1 MRMKIRGININIER
15 HDVERIAEKGVKA
28 NGKTRYVVI
37 VRGKAVPAKRL
48 FYELLKSKDIPLTL
62 QDITTKDA
70 VYAFR
75 RLGYEVIDRG
85 EAGSILELAGSLSM
99 GGNAVEDERRLY
111 SP

>member
-1 MRMKIRGININIER
+1 MRMRIRGIEVNVER
-15 HDVERIAEKGVKA
+15 QDVERIAREALKA

-37 VRGKAVPAKRL
+37 VKGRAFPAKRL
-48 FYELLKSKDIPLTL
+48 FHELLKSKGLSLTL

-75 RLGYEVIDRG
+75 RLGFEVVDKG
-85 EAGSILELAGSLSM
+85 EAGSLLELAGSLSI

-111 SP
+111 SS